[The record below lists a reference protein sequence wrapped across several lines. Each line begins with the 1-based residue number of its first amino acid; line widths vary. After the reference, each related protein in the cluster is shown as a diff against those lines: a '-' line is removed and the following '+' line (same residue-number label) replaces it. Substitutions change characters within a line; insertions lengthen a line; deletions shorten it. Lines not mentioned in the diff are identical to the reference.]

1 MRYVRGDIIRLRA
14 FGGKQIVR
22 RFVESLEN
30 SVLIC
35 THAEYE
41 LALKEHREPLC
52 IGFSP
57 EDIIEPGVPRRRT
70 SSPSVQTGRG
80 TKKQPERYRKNLRR
94 TMNKAN

>member
-1 MRYVRGDIIRLRA
+1 MRYVKGDLIRLRA

-22 RFVESLEN
+22 RFVESLGN

-57 EDIIEPGVPRRRT
+57 EDIIEPATPRRRA
-70 SSPSVQTGRG
+70 SPSLKIGRG
-80 TKKQPERYRKNLRR
+80 ANKRHGQYRKSLRR
-94 TMNKAN
+94 TMNKDN